1 MKTNFYKYK
10 AIQQKMYNQ
19 GMEAAEACMQFQA
32 EKRKYCGNEY
42 VAKIQKHDGKCVY
55 QMREEVVEEILRY
68 LIVISEA
75 IECVYNWE
83 AKGNCPKDASPTH
96 KAIMHFIAG
105 TKPDEAYFQS
115 IKRCYQ
121 GSPMMSFYRDEE
133 AKAEQEKYEQ
143 ERKRVQDLW
152 SSF

>member
-1 MKTNFYKYK
+1 MTTHIYKYK
-10 AIQQKMYNQ
+10 AIQEKMLHQ
-19 GMEAAEACMQFQA
+19 GEEMAEIAMKFHK
-32 EKRKYCGNEY
+32 ERRKYCGNEY

-68 LIVISEA
+68 LIVIREA
-75 IECVYNWE
+75 AECVYNWE
-83 AKGNCPKDASPTH
+83 ALGKTPKDASPTH

>member
-1 MKTNFYKYK
+1 MMTNFYKYK
-10 AIQQKMYNQ
+10 AIQEKMFKE

-68 LIVISEA
+68 LIVIREA
-75 IECVYNWE
+75 VEYVYNWE
-83 AKGNCPKDASPTH
+83 GLGNKPKDASPTQR
-96 KAIMHFIAG
+96 AIMYFIAG

-133 AKAEQEKYEQ
+133 ARAEQEKFEE
-143 ERKRVQDLW
+143 ERKRVNELW
-152 SSF
+152 VSF

>member
-10 AIQQKMYNQ
+10 VIQEKMFKE
-19 GMEAAEACMQFQA
+19 GMEAAEARMQIQA
-32 EKRKYCGNEY
+32 KDRKYCGNEY
-42 VAKIQKHDGKCVY
+42 VTKIQKHDGKCVY

-75 IECVYNWE
+75 VERVYSWE
-83 AKGNCPKDASPTH
+83 GLGNKPKDTSPTQR
-96 KAIMHFIAG
+96 AIMYFIAG

-133 AKAEQEKYEQ
+133 AQAEQEKYEQ
-143 ERKRVQDLW
+143 ERKRIQDLW

>member
-1 MKTNFYKYK
+1 MTTHIYKYK
-10 AIQQKMYNQ
+10 AIQEKMLHQGKEMAEIAMKFQK
-19 GMEAAEACMQFQA
+19 ER
-32 EKRKYCGNEY
+32 RKYCGNEY
-42 VAKIQKHDGKCVY
+42 VTKIQKHDGKCVY

-75 IECVYNWE
+75 VEYVYNWE
-83 AKGNCPKDASPTH
+83 CLGNKPKDASPTQI
-96 KAIMHFIAG
+96 AIMHFIAG

-133 AKAEQEKYEQ
+133 AQAEQEKFEE
-143 ERKRVQDLW
+143 ERKRVNELW
-152 SSF
+152 VSF